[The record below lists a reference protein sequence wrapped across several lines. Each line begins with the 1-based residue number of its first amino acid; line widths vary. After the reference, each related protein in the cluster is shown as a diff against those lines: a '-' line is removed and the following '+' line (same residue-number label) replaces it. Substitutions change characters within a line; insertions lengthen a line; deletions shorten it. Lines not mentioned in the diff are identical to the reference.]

1 MSKGEDRSFS
11 RRIDGKEGKN
21 FYRIVISLGLVGL
34 AVAIGYYFSPDIFSG
49 LFQYGVKS
57 LKGIGTVSLLLVLAT
72 TYNPGHVLKF
82 LNDLKD
88 LFSRIISDLVYY
100 RFEPLEAEEADYE
113 QMMHD
118 LGMSFVISESLDK
131 MDERKI
137 SEILGDVRYAL
148 AGLKKFYLSIKDQ
161 KKVLEQKENLRNLEK
176 ILGVLVEQIG
186 EVIKINQDQLI
197 KEEQLIN
204 LQKIVENL
212 ALVRSRPGEV
222 TDQDKKLI
230 NESYI
235 RAKGIL
241 QTLSDTLKLKNV

>member
-1 MSKGEDRSFS
+1 MSRGEDGSVS
-11 RRIDGKEGKN
+11 RNIAGTKGRN
-21 FYRIVISLGLVGL
+21 FYRMVISHGL
-34 AVAIGYYFSPDIFSG
+34 AGLALAIGYYFSPDLFSG
-49 LFQYGVKS
+49 LFQYSVKS
-57 LKGIGTVSLLLVLAT
+57 LKGIGTGAYFLVLAT

-82 LNDLKD
+82 LKDLKD

-148 AGLKKFYLSIKDQ
+148 AGLKEFYLSIKDQ

-212 ALVRSRPGEV
+212 AVVRSRLSEM

-241 QTLSDTLKLKNV
+241 QILSDTIQLT